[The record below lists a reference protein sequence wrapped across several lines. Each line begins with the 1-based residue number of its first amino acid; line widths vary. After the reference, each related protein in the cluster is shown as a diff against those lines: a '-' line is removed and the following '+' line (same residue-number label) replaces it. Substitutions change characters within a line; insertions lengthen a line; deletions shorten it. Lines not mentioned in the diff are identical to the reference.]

1 MIENILIV
9 FAVLVVFIVIDSFY
23 ENRHFKITGYDIK
36 SSKIPE
42 GFEGFKLVV
51 LSDLHNHVYG
61 KANESLVE
69 AIKKEK
75 PDMVIFAGDILTA
88 YDEGDFTPA
97 LSLVE
102 RIAGEFPSVMAFGN
116 HEYRMVLYPE
126 KYKRSFSEYRELTKK
141 AGATWLDNETLFLE
155 RGQKKLAITGLRLDK
170 AYYGRLKLKPMD
182 EAYLDSICPFNDR
195 SIFQILLAHNPDYFP
210 NYAEYGADLV
220 ISGHVH
226 GGMIRLP
233 FLGGVVS
240 PMLKLFPKYDR
251 GLYESGGSNM
261 ILSAGLGNHS
271 IKMRIN
277 NPAEL
282 VVINLHSR

>member
-1 MIENILIV
+1 MIEYILIIFALLIV
-9 FAVLVVFIVIDSFY
+9 FIVVDSFY
-23 ENRHFKITGYDIK
+23 ENRHFRITEYDIK
-36 SSKIPE
+36 NTKIPE

-75 PDMVIFAGDILTA
+75 PDMVLFAGDILTA
-88 YDEGDFTPA
+88 YGEGDFTPA

-102 RIAGEFPSVMAFGN
+102 RIAGEYPSVMAFGN

-126 KYKRSFSEYRELTKK
+126 KYKRNFSEYRELTKK
-141 AGATWLDNETLFLE
+141 AGATWLDNETSFLE
-155 RGQKKLAITGLRLDK
+155 RDGKKLAITGLSLDRE
-170 AYYGRLKLKPMD
+170 YYRRLKLKQMD
-182 EAYLDSICPFNDR
+182 KTYLDGICPFNDR

-210 NYAEYGADLV
+210 CYAEYGADLV

-251 GLYESGGSNM
+251 GLYESGNSKM

-282 VVINLHSR
+282 VVINLHS